1 MKMVRILTKQWK
13 WSESLL
19 KMTNLKL
26 QKSPKLWGFSQ
37 NYKIFRYTTLGQKIQ
52 NISKYKNYFWTAKPG
67 KNIFGP
73 PSPKKHFWTAKSEN
87 PFLDCQTHKKS
98 LWKKYLFH
106 FTRAKLVIQSKTST
120 FFILT
125 KIHVTP
131 QEPKIVIQSKTSNFL
146 IQTNIPATPH
156 LTRIFILLHTWH
168 EYPSYSTRARP
179 PLRGAPLACPYI
191 YIYISYSL

>member
-1 MKMVRILTKQWK
+1 MKTDRILTKNDK
-13 WSESLL
+13 PSITKIS
-19 KMTNLKL
+19 KTMRFFTKL
-26 QKSPKLWGFSQ
+26 
-37 NYKIFRYTTLGQKIQ
+37 Q
-52 NISKYKNYFWTAKPG
+52 NISIYNFGSKNTKYFEIQKLFLNRQARKNF
-67 KNIFGP
+67 
-73 PSPKKHFWTAKSEN
+73 FWTAKSEN
-87 PFLDCQTHKKS
+87 PFLDCQTHKKT

-156 LTRIFILLHTWH
+156 LTWIFILLHTWH

-179 PLRGAPLACPYI
+179 PLRGAPLACPSI
-191 YIYISYSL
+191 YTEFATLIEKFPTKL

>member
-1 MKMVRILTKQWK
+1 MTKISK
-13 WSESLL
+13 TMRFFT
-19 KMTNLKL
+19 KI
-26 QKSPKLWGFSQ
+26 Q
-37 NYKIFRYTTLGQKIQ
+37 NISIYNFGSKIQ

-67 KNIFGP
+67 KIIFGP

-87 PFLDCQTHKKS
+87 PFLDCQTHKKT

-131 QEPKIVIQSKTSNFL
+131 QGPKIVIQSKTSNFL

-179 PLRGAPLACPYI
+179 PPSGGAPLACPYKI
-191 YIYISYSL
+191 YNITYNIYYSGQIMNDTHLR